1 MSQPSSNTGLQKWIV
16 PAAIV
21 AVAALLVMVNLLRDD
36 GKPEEVPGGPNRA
49 SNTSGDPANS
59 DGAASNGQPNP
70 PVIVE
75 TDWTV
80 ELHRFI
86 LAGDVDQVRRV
97 LEHNPAVEAPFTVE
111 RADVAGLT
119 PLLASCRLFG
129 YDMTAALL
137 DAGANA
143 DAISPDGW
151 SAAHYAAQ
159 NRDGGALRA
168 LLNVGANINDRNP
181 SMETPLIVA
190 VRANRAQQVLEL
202 LEALADPDAADSS
215 GRTALMHASILEEV
229 DLAMLL
235 LNAGASIEMTDD
247 SGLTALEHAKS
258 VGTTN
263 IALVEMLQD
272 AGR

>member
-1 MSQPSSNTGLQKWIV
+1 MSQPSSNTSLQKWIV

-21 AVAALLVMVNLLRDD
+21 AVGALLVMVNLLRDD
-36 GKPEEVPGGPNRA
+36 DKPDEVPAGTNQA
-49 SNTSGDPANS
+49 SNAAGDPANS
-59 DGAASNGQPNP
+59 GASPGQINL

-111 RADVAGLT
+111 RADVSGLT

-168 LLNVGANINDRNP
+168 LLNVGANVNDRNP

-190 VRANRAQQVLEL
+190 VRANRAQQVVEL

-215 GRTALMHASILEEV
+215 GRTALMHASILGEV
-229 DLAMLL
+229 DLAMLI

-247 SGLTALEHAKS
+247 NGLTALEHAKS